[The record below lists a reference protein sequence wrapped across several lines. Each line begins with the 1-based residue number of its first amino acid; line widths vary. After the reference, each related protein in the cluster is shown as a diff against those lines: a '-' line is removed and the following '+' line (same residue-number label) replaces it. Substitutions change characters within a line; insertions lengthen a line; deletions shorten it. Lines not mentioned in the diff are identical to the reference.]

1 MGVVGFFRRGG
12 RIIPIIKRTGVGRL
26 VSSSKSYAKA
36 KIAKSSVSTKISNLY
51 KDADDLMALS
61 KRQRQEIRPNF
72 PLEKVSG
79 MNEAESIKKWH
90 KAKTLESSQRYK
102 SLSGRVSK
110 IKEARKGIMKKA
122 AIEVGA
128 FGSAVGLGAGALY
141 KKRGDKK

>member
-51 KDADDLMALS
+51 KDADE
-61 KRQRQEIRPNF
+61 RQRQEIRPNF